1 MPTKNNTTIMETK
14 HNELYAAPV
23 AEALELKPEGII
35 CQSNGNAEVQNYYW
49 NGLVAE

>member
-1 MPTKNNTTIMETK
+1 MKTK